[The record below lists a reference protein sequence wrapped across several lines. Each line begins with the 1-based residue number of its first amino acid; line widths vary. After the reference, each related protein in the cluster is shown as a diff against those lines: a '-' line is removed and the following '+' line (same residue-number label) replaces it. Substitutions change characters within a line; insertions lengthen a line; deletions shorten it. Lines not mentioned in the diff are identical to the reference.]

1 MLVVYHTKEAI
12 DETGEW
18 SRDGIRKVNE
28 VENILRHLDTTDATL
43 DAPAAT
49 SSLRNRSL
57 CPYVIKTLVR
67 KVEFVC
73 LVNL

>member
-1 MLVVYHTKEAI
+1 MLVTYNTKEAL
-12 DETGEW
+12 DETDEW
-18 SRDGIRKVNE
+18 SHDGIRKVNE

-57 CPYVIKTLVR
+57 CSLV
-67 KVEFVC
+67 
-73 LVNL
+73 